1 MEDVLI
7 LENERKIRIE
17 DIKCPICGE
26 RMMSHNGEFS
36 FGDSK
41 LYRRPMSPPFMGYQ
55 TRQRK
60 EYESVFKC
68 PDDCCEVKIKHF
80 TDELV
85 M

>member
-1 MEDVLI
+1 MESLLI
-7 LENERKIRIE
+7 LENRRKIRIE

-26 RMMSHNGEFS
+26 QMTLHNGECS
-36 FGDSK
+36 FGDSE
-41 LYRRPMSPPFMGYQ
+41 LYRRPMSPPFVGYQ
-55 TRQRK
+55 TRQRN